1 MFNNF
6 FFVTEDGVKKVRMPV
21 PVRTF
26 KRSLMF
32 EGKVRNKP
40 SKREVFYAG
49 WPKLSCKEMKKDW
62 KDPTRTNTL
71 AYITLWQ
78 LQRNKFHDTFA

>member
-6 FFVTEDGVKKVRMPV
+6 FFVTDDGIKKVRMPV

-26 KRSLMF
+26 KLSLMF

-40 SKREVFYAG
+40 SK
-49 WPKLSCKEMKKDW
+49 
-62 KDPTRTNTL
+62 
-71 AYITLWQ
+71 
-78 LQRNKFHDTFA
+78 